1 MRNKKVLLWLSGW
14 VDSAVA
20 GYLLKEQGYD
30 VTAWFMINYI
40 SDDDSC
46 PTKIDLEEAK
56 KVAKF
61 LDIPFFTFD
70 FVKEYND
77 RIVKY
82 IYEWYESWITPN
94 PDVLCNS
101 LIKFWLF
108 LDEAIELW
116 FDYVATGHYAR
127 IVSVNQNSN
136 PSPTLTFWKRKGEDR
151 VLLKKWLDSNK
162 DQSYF
167 LSGLNQHQLK
177 HSLFPIWELEKSE
190 VRKIAKKINLPN
202 AERKDSQWICFIW
215 KVWMKEFLSKKIKN
229 KSWNILDIEWNILWQ
244 HNWAF
249 TYTIWQRRWIDIWW
263 GPALFVLSKDI
274 KDNTI
279 TVWTE
284 KDLNLFNSNLISSE
298 FSFLV
303 DCPHPNPLPGGEGIN
318 SLSNE
323 KLFAKIRYRQADQE
337 VDLEILEEVIL
348 WLEKEKVF
356 KIKVNFREPQRAIAS
371 GQVIVLYNEDW
382 IVLWSWIID

>member
-1 MRNKKVLLWLSGW
+1 MSNKNNKNKKVLLWLSGW

-20 GYLLKEQGYD
+20 GYLLKEKWYD

-46 PTKIDLEEAK
+46 STKIDLEEAK

-70 FVKEYND
+70 FVKEYNNK
-77 RIVKY
+77 IVKY
-82 IYEWYESWITPN
+82 IYDWYKSWITPN

-101 LIKFWLF
+101 LVKFWLF

-127 IVSVNQNSN
+127 IVRDKNNN
-136 PSPTLTFWKRKGEDR
+136 I
-151 VLLKKWLDSNK
+151 LLKKWLDPNK

-167 LSGLNQHQLK
+167 LSGLNRYQLE

-202 AERKDSQWICFIW
+202 ADRKDSQWICFIW
-215 KVWMKEFLSKKIKN
+215 KVWMKEFLSKKIKS
-229 KSWNILDIEWNILWQ
+229 KTWDILDTKWNIIWQ

-249 TYTIWQRRWIDIWW
+249 SYTIWQRRGINIWGW
-263 GPALFVLSKDI
+263 PALFVVSKDI
-274 KDNTI
+274 KNNTI

-284 KDLNLFNSNLISSE
+284 KELALFNSSLTSSD
-298 FSFLV
+298 FTFLV
-303 DCPHPNPLPGGEGIN
+303 SVKDNK
-318 SLSNE
+318 
-323 KLFAKIRYRQADQE
+323 KLFAKIRYRQPDQDIE
-337 VDLEILEEVIL
+337 LNILEKNSF
-348 WLEKEKVF
+348 KENTFKVEIKF
-356 KIKVNFREPQRAIAS
+356 KEPQRAISS
-371 GQVIVLYNEDW
+371 GQVVVVYDVEW
-382 IVLWSWIID
+382 VVVWSWIID